1 MTSAD
6 LPNPAFL
13 GGGLGQGHIH
23 NIKLVL
29 LGDMAV
35 GKTSIALRFARG
47 TFENNYKQTIGASFV
62 KRVVEVND
70 YVINFQIWD
79 TAGQE
84 RYMALVP
91 MYLRGAQV
99 ALIIYDVTDKESF
112 HNLEKWLL
120 ALESYSDDTYI
131 VLVANKCDLDFV
143 VPIKEA
149 EQFADDRNLHFIQTS
164 AKTGLNIDKLFNE
177 IGLEIVEKIKQRERE
192 LDKEKMSR
200 RRSSAFPS
208 DIILPSERS
217 PHEDK
222 RTQCCHR

>member
-6 LPNPAFL
+6 FPNPSFQGAP
-13 GGGLGQGHIH
+13 GQIH

-62 KRVVEVND
+62 KRIIEIND

-99 ALIIYDVTDKESF
+99 ALIVYDVTEKDSF
-112 HNLEKWLL
+112 RSIEKWLL
-120 ALESYSDDTYI
+120 ALDAYSEDTYM
-131 VLVANKCDLDFV
+131 VLVANKCDLETE
-143 VPIKEA
+143 VPMAEA
-149 EQFADDRNLHFIQTS
+149 EEFARERHLGLVQTS
-164 AKTGLNIDKLFNE
+164 AKTGLNIDKLFND
-177 IGLEIVEKIKQRERE
+177 IGTELVSRIKQRER
-192 LDKEKMSR
+192 DKELETMR
-200 RRSSAFPS
+200 RRSSAVHS
-208 DIILPSERS
+208 DIITSLETSSEV
-217 PHEDK
+217 K
-222 RTQCCHR
+222 RTQCCHKS

>member
-6 LPNPAFL
+6 FPNATTS
-13 GGGLGQGHIH
+13 QIH

-62 KRVVEVND
+62 KRIVEIND
-70 YVINFQIWD
+70 CVINFQIWD

-99 ALIIYDVTDKESF
+99 ALIVYDVTEKDSF
-112 HNLEKWLL
+112 RCIEKWLL
-120 ALESYSDDTYI
+120 ALDAYAEDTHMVI
-131 VLVANKCDLDFV
+131 VANKCDLDVV
-143 VPIKEA
+143 VPMEEA
-149 EQFADDRNLHFIQTS
+149 EEFAKERNLRFINVS
-164 AKTGLNIDKLFNE
+164 AKTGMNIDKLFND
-177 IGLEIVEKIKQRERE
+177 IGADIVEKIKQRERE
-192 LDKEKMSR
+192 KDRMKTE
-200 RRSSAFPS
+200 RRSSVFQS
-208 DIILPSERS
+208 DIISSMQIVAPE
-217 PHEDK
+217 EK
-222 RTQCCHR
+222 RTQCCHRS